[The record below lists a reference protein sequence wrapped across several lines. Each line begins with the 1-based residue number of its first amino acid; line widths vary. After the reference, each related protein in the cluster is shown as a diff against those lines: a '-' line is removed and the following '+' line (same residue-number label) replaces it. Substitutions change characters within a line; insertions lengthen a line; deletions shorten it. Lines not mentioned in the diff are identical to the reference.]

1 MKVFGFF
8 FKYMFIYLF
17 FILIVCFMWLEL
29 IIMCLS
35 FLKELGSSHADGGKV
50 HHQSVVKLFES
61 QWSTL
66 QMVVLREILL
76 SSVRAGDPLAAWSAA
91 ARLLRSYYP
100 LITPAGQSGLASA
113 LANSAERL
121 PSGTRC
127 ADPALPFVR
136 LFIFI
141 FFLFL

>member
-1 MKVFGFF
+1 M
-8 FKYMFIYLF
+8 
-17 FILIVCFMWLEL
+17 
-29 IIMCLS
+29 
-35 FLKELGSSHADGGKV
+35 HP
-50 HHQSVVKLFES
+50 HSVVSLFES

-76 SSVRAGDPLAAWSAA
+76 SAVRAGDPLAGWSAA

-100 LITPAGQSGLASA
+100 LITPAGQNGLASA

-127 ADPALPFVR
+127 ADPALPFIR
-136 LFIFI
+136 YFPLHEYYFSK
-141 FFLFL
+141 L